1 MKSSKP
7 RFSDLL
13 NAALVVLG
21 AAILTA
27 FLASGTLAI
36 QSNGSQKQ
44 NVRPSAPQALSS
56 PSEEGEKSVEQASFA
71 YEFTQPQFHI
81 RHIVIEHDALGTGKI
96 TFERL
101 HEEVAI
107 VEPVALSKA
116 ALTRISSL
124 WETARFLES
133 DTNYQ
138 SDKQFPHLGTIRLKM
153 ARGER
158 NRIAEF
164 NWTNNATVAA
174 LVAEY
179 RRVADQAIFIF
190 DISVAR
196 ANQPLNAPKLLE
208 RLELLMRR
216 DGISDPEQLVP
227 LLRDL
232 STDEHIPLIARH
244 HADRLLKKI
253 KK

>member
-7 RFSDLL
+7 YFSYALH
-13 NAALVVLG
+13 AALVVLG

-27 FLASGTLAI
+27 LLAAPTLAI
-36 QSNGSQKQ
+36 QSSGSQKQ
-44 NVRPSAPQALSS
+44 NVRPSATKDPGSS
-56 PSEEGEKSVEQASFA
+56 LEEGEKNVEQTSFG

-81 RHIVIEHDALGTGKI
+81 RHILIEHDAGGAGKI

-107 VEPVALSKA
+107 VEPVALSKT
-116 ALTRISSL
+116 ALSRISTL
-124 WETARFLES
+124 WETSRFLES

-138 SDKQFPHLGTIRLKM
+138 SDKQFPHLGTIRLMM
-153 ARGER
+153 AKGER
-158 NRIAEF
+158 NRTAEF

-179 RRVADQAIFIF
+179 RRVADQAIFVF

-227 LLRDL
+227 LLRDI
-232 STDEHIPLIARH
+232 SRDEHIPLIARH
-244 HADRLLKKI
+244 HADRLLKKM